1 MSDLT
6 GLTIGDYQVEGLLG
20 NGGMGQVFRAR
31 DRRSN
36 KLVALKVLFPNLAA
50 NKKVRERFLQRE
62 AEIGKALR
70 HPNIVEVYEAGDA
83 DGQLFLAMELLEDG
97 SLRGLLDRR
106 AVERPCVAAPDG
118 LADARGDAG
127 EELLVLGGCTG
138 FLAGLLGIG
147 GGMLMV
153 PFVTLIV
160 GARGVGPGLA
170 VKMAIATSMAT
181 NTFSPSPHSRSKLR
195 SLTRFAGYLP
205 CFFTGMLSPLMRF
218 SPADI
223 QHT

>member
-70 HPNIVEVYEAGDA
+70 HPNIC
-83 DGQLFLAMELLEDG
+83 LLY
-97 SLRGLLDRR
+97 
-106 AVERPCVAAPDG
+106 
-118 LADARGDAG
+118 
-127 EELLVLGGCTG
+127 T
-138 FLAGLLGIG
+138 
-147 GGMLMV
+147 
-153 PFVTLIV
+153 
-160 GARGVGPGLA
+160 
-170 VKMAIATSMAT
+170 
-181 NTFSPSPHSRSKLR
+181 SPSPR
-195 SLTRFAGYLP
+195 
-205 CFFTGMLSPLMRF
+205 
-218 SPADI
+218 D
-223 QHT
+223 